1 MSLKS
6 RLRRRGF
13 SHNSEYGG
21 IVGPISSANAT
32 LYRGLPV
39 MMPVKPKKKKAKV
52 WSK

>member
-1 MSLKS
+1 MSLQS

-13 SHNSEYGG
+13 SNISKYGG
-21 IVGPISSANAT
+21 TAGPISSTNAT
-32 LYRGLPV
+32 LDRGLPV